1 MTENEKR
8 LLLKDLSS
16 RLPYEVI
23 CQVMDGENG
32 FDKDILT
39 QVHSNGMVSVGY
51 LHLPVIKVK
60 PYLRPLSS
68 MRMDEEMELCTRA
81 YAPDEMKNIK
91 DKLYVINLNAQNAT
105 DFYNEHMF
113 DYRGLIEKGLALE
126 APEDM
131 YQIL

>member
-1 MTENEKR
+1 MTEKEKR
-8 LLLKDLSS
+8 LLLEDLSC

-68 MRMDEEMELCTRA
+68 MRVDEKTELCTRA
-81 YAPDEMKNIK
+81 YYPDEIK
-91 DKLYVINLNAQNAT
+91 SLEDRLDLIQLNAKNAN

-113 DYRGLIEKGLALE
+113 DIRGLIEKGLALE

-131 YQIL
+131 YTNL